1 MVKILELAS
10 NMEMFEIELVSLCW
24 VISDNWKENI
34 GNSSMF
40 LGKILGNSGCSNFII
55 G

>member
-1 MVKILELAS
+1 MEKLE
-10 NMEMFEIELVSLCW
+10 IGLVSVCW
-24 VISDNWKENI
+24 VISDNGKENI
-34 GNSSMF
+34 GNSMF